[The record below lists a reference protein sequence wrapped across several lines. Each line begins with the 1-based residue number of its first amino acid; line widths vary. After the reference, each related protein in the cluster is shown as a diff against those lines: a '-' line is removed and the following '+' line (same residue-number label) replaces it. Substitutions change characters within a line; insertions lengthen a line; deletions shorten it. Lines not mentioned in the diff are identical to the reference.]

1 MKGREAKAARM
12 EDILNLPVQDPPRT
26 EFSAS
31 QLEWV
36 KIVGGRQ
43 GGDDVAL
50 IPFARVEDF
59 VKGESS
65 NADCPASFRVESRRR
80 RREGSTSKPRVDGY
94 IEYTLYW
101 CSYGPE
107 DYRDNESVVGDSLGM
122 KPLSGKGSRPGRHH
136 MMRGCLCH
144 FTVKRLYI
152 RPSIALIIYNQRKHV
167 DKTGAPCHG
176 LLDHHAVGTRAMYAP
191 RISEEL
197 RQKVMSMLYAA
208 IPIDDIMQHHME
220 LVQRHGGPLNRDDF
234 LSRNDV
240 RNVERLVHNSSHE
253 LNENDECSV
262 KIWVRRHQKY
272 VFFYQERTDTE
283 PFIMGIQ
290 TKWQLEQMLH
300 YGRNGSI
307 AMHSSFGRNKLK
319 VPSLSPSTNHPHEG
333 KGKIVTTI

>member
-1 MKGREAKAARM
+1 MMSLLYRLPGLKTLSKENLVMWTALLVFVLSQEGEDGRGA
-12 EDILNLPVQDPPRT
+12 PVN
-26 EFSAS
+26 
-31 QLEWV
+31 
-36 KIVGGRQ
+36 Q
-43 GGDDVAL
+43 G
-50 IPFARVEDF
+50 
-59 VKGESS
+59 
-65 NADCPASFRVESRRR
+65 
-80 RREGSTSKPRVDGY
+80 
-94 IEYTLYW
+94 YW

-107 DYRDNESVVGDSLGM
+107 DYRDNESVAGDSSSM
-122 KPLSGKGSRPGRHH
+122 KPVSGKGSRPGRRH

-197 RQKVMSMLYAA
+197 RQKVMAMLYIA

-234 LSRNDV
+234 LSRNDI
-240 RNVERLVHNSSHE
+240 RNMERLVHNSSHE
-253 LNENDECSV
+253 LDENDECSV
-262 KIWVRRHQKY
+262 KIWMRRHQKY
-272 VFFYQERTDTE
+272 VFFYQECTNTE

-290 TKWQLEQMLH
+290 TNWQLEQMLRH
-300 YGRNGSI
+300 GRNGSI

-319 VPSLSPSTNHPHEG
+319 LPGSFPPPSSVKVFINGLVP
-333 KGKIVTTI
+333 